1 MTLLCFVQAFISFA
15 FMLTTPQEP
24 ETAGLLLMLISRL
37 LR

>member
-1 MTLLCFVQAFISFA
+1 
-15 FMLTTPQEP
+15 MLTTPQEP